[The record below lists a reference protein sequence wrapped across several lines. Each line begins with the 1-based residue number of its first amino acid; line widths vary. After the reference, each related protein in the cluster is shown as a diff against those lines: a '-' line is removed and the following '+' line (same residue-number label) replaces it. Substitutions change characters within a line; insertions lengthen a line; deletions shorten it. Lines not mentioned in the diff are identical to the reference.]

1 MYREYFNPFQTWN
14 NNDNL
19 IYDQYFTNLSQLIIV
34 FCGLFSATLE
44 SIITTIYQKIW
55 KSVKDACIFIN
66 VSLNLTKQNSENQI
80 SVFSHRCCVVFYSR
94 TRKIK
99 WKNNFGEL
107 VFTSCSI
114 FSSWIKDVTIVILSF
129 KCKRL
134 CLAICLYR

>member
-66 VSLNLTKQNSENQI
+66 ASLNLENKI
-80 SVFSHRCCVVFYSR
+80 WKADKRIFTPMLRC
-94 TRKIK
+94 
-99 WKNNFGEL
+99 
-107 VFTSCSI
+107 
-114 FSSWIKDVTIVILSF
+114 ILQQD
-129 KCKRL
+129 KENKMKK
-134 CLAICLYR
+134 